1 MKVSKV
7 SIIVPVYNCER
18 YLKRCVDS
26 ILAQTFP
33 DIEVIL
39 VDDGSPD
46 GSGAICDEY
55 AKRDERVVVIHK
67 ENGGVSSA
75 RNMGLDRAS
84 GEYIMFC
91 DSDDCVSPEWVE
103 KLYHLVSRAEVD
115 WAFCGY
121 QMVSSEDGSLI
132 SEHPIKEL
140 TETVPGRAFWEL
152 KKRYFFNMPWNK
164 VFKKEMLDRFA
175 IRFDGNVS
183 YNEDLIFNLRYLKV
197 CKKRIGM
204 CEEPLYY
211 YTLGKND
218 SLTHRFHANYWE
230 IKKRCME
237 ELRESINECGLDF
250 SEIKQEYYTS
260 YASSVVYSI
269 QINNMKEN
277 PEKGVK
283 RYLKCCEI
291 LHSDECRKAFSK
303 GQIVDVHPVYRMVLK
318 TRCYFLVW
326 LFQKA
331 VAMKHM
337 LIRD

>member
-1 MKVSKV
+1 MKV

-84 GEYIMFC
+84 GQYIMFC

-121 QMVSSEDGSLI
+121 QRISSEDGKAIFKRPIQGFPEIVPRKTFWQLRNIFHSL
-132 SEHPIKEL
+132 
-140 TETVPGRAFWEL
+140 
-152 KKRYFFNMPWNK
+152 WNK
-164 VFKKEMLDRFA
+164 IFKKEIIDKFGIRLDER
-175 IRFDGNVS
+175 RS
-183 YNEDLIFNLRYLKV
+183 YSEDFLFNLEYLKS
-197 CKKRIGM
+197 CTRSIGL
-204 CEEPLYY
+204 CEEMLYY
-211 YTLGKND
+211 YTIGKND
-218 SLTHRFHANYWE
+218 SLTHCFHAQIWE
-230 IKKRCME
+230 QEKESMNI
-237 ELRESINECGLDF
+237 LREAINDCG
-250 SEIKQEYYTS
+250 IKFPDIEKEYYTS
-260 YASSVVYSI
+260 YASVVVCA
-269 QINNMKEN
+269 INTINMEEN
-277 PEKGVK
+277 PEKGLK
-283 RYLKCCEI
+283 RYLKCYEI

-331 VAMKHM
+331 VAMKHL
-337 LIRD
+337 LIRN